1 MNAFR
6 PPSRRITSPAPSSSA
21 WTLSSSRSTLS
32 SFLEDEYGYY
42 GSMGGTTDGYSELS
56 MSSQLSSSS
65 IEVHSHSA
73 PSVSPP
79 HASTKSSAGRVQGP
93 SSTTAGVKENEQTGI
108 PSDVLPRLQVLL
120 KNQVLVFLEGVE
132 YDDLPL
138 GAMLHKHSYK
148 LAARNEEIL
157 EEVRQE
163 GRAMTSEKAHLRY
176 FKGLYRIIRKSQFS
190 GVGGKLWGLWK
201 LETIIAEAY
210 RRSSIDPAIYGY
222 PGLSS
227 SGDDDDMD
235 DSEAD
240 LGSDED
246 GDDGL
251 DLFGIQDDTD
261 DTDDPFDSDDTD
273 DMDDMDQEEDHPMI
287 NAGGIG
293 SGPIY
298 GLQFERLSGRGLT
311 LLLDLLRE
319 FALNRYLLAAYK
331 SILEHELARPD
342 EISELFAPKKLA
354 NSAAAIRAVRVK
366 EACIISYMQS
376 LTFLYKLQLLVEH
389 ERKDPEK
396 YWDKDFEHPDREDEP
411 LSLLWSKSMMT
422 MMMTHFHREESD
434 SERYWHRHGLYHGH
448 YQEDWSYKLMY
459 MTNYLRFAE
468 ATVHDWFADPGAQE
482 WEGRE
487 KQVKTENRCWL
498 SEFGGRLKTIPSTKM
513 YGNRAAIVDWMEGFE
528 KELVL
533 DTSVSD
539 LEAKALA
546 GEYFKLVD
554 MGDELG
560 DATTLIKRYGGA
572 IHIGRKI
579 AGKPVTTVL
588 RPGQDRTRY
597 DRSVDYGHIMDYI
610 HRKMVQARFSHVD
623 KKALQNV
630 VFTFRGI
637 LPTLTREDMRELVHT
652 FGGWVLLRIP
662 HHERGVN
669 SVYRFVDENVT
680 SRIDYVV
687 IGVMNPLDN
696 LQAWNRDMRG
706 IEQLGIRKIDEDGF
720 AELLLKSQPWLRN
733 GKRKAANGSA
743 VGEVF
748 QPAKRRRLKI
758 PLSLPDHY
766 YQI

>member
-21 WTLSSSRSTLS
+21 WTLSSNRSTLS
-32 SFLEDEYGYY
+32 SFLDEEYGYY
-42 GSMGGTTDGYSELS
+42 ESIGGITSGYSELS

-65 IEVHSHSA
+65 IEVHSYSG
-73 PSVSPP
+73 PSISPLY
-79 HASTKSSAGRVQGP
+79 ASTKSSAGGLRGP
-93 SSTTAGVKENEQTGI
+93 GSTTAGVKGNEQTGI
-108 PSDVLPRLQVLL
+108 PSDILPRLQVLL

-201 LETIIAEAY
+201 LETVIAEAY
-210 RRSSIDPAIYGY
+210 RRSGIDPAIYGS
-222 PGLSS
+222 PGLRS
-227 SGDDDDMD
+227 SGDHDVNMD
-235 DSEAD
+235 DGEAD

-246 GDDGL
+246 GDDDL
-251 DLFGIQDDTD
+251 DLFDIQDETD

-273 DMDDMDQEEDHPMI
+273 DTDDMDHEEGHPMI

-293 SGPIY
+293 NGPVY
-298 GLQFERLSGRGLT
+298 GPQFERLSERSLT

-331 SILEHELARPD
+331 SILEHELSRPD
-342 EISELFAPKKLA
+342 EISELFAPKKLV
-354 NSAAAIRAVRVK
+354 NSPAAVRAVRVK

-376 LTFLYKLQLLVEH
+376 LTFLYKLQLLVEY
-389 ERKDPEK
+389 ERKDPEG
-396 YWDKDFEHPDREDEP
+396 YWDKDFEHPDHEDEP

-468 ATVHDWFADPGAQE
+468 ATVHDWFADPDAQE
-482 WEGRE
+482 WEDHE
-487 KQVKTENRCWL
+487 KQVKADDRCRWF
-498 SEFGGRLKTIPSTKM
+498 SEFGGRLYLMPSTKM
-513 YGNRAAIVDWMEGFE
+513 YGSRAAIVEWMEGFE
-528 KELVL
+528 EEPVL
-533 DTSVSD
+533 DTSVSE
-539 LEAKALA
+539 LEANALA
-546 GEYFKLVD
+546 GEYFRFVD
-554 MGDELG
+554 MRPEWKDA
-560 DATTLIKRYGGA
+560 ATTLIKRYGGA
-572 IHIGRKI
+572 IDIGRGD
-579 AGKPVTTVL
+579 ADKPVTTIL
-588 RPGQDRTRY
+588 RPGQEDPVKC
-597 DRSVDYGHIMDYI
+597 DRSVDYNHIMDYI
-610 HRKMVQARFSHVD
+610 HRKIVQTRFSHVD
-623 KKALQNV
+623 EKALKNV
-630 VFTFRGI
+630 VFSFRGI
-637 LPTLTREDMRELVHT
+637 LPTLTRGDMRELVHIY
-652 FGGWVLLRIP
+652 GG
-662 HHERGVN
+662 
-669 SVYRFVDENVT
+669 FVEENLT
-680 SRIDYVV
+680 SRIDYMVV
-687 IGVMNPLDN
+687 GSRNPLDN
-696 LQAWNRDMRG
+696 PQVWSREMKI

-720 AELLLKSQPWLRN
+720 AELLLKSQSWLRN

-748 QPAKRRRLKI
+748 KPTSKRRRLATS
-758 PLSLPDHY
+758 LSLPSPDPAF
-766 YQI
+766 